1 MSKRG
6 LYIFILCILLLFS
19 NSVVRSQSLLSSYVY
34 YTIITEYTFH
44 NVGNT
49 TIFINSS
56 NISPG
61 FYLAL
66 DIDGWQKLLNF
77 SLYKDDILLN
87 DIIVEKDDSGNRK
100 ILTRNLL
107 KLEPRNKITL
117 KLIQVIRVNTVSIFS
132 SSRKKITL
140 PKKSPMLYTK
150 YNMSDVNNYLYS
162 KGFWNISKNIEE
174 ISNNLANNVATVNQY
189 ILSIIRWTLNNIK
202 YNISKSGGIIPPE
215 LVVIRK
221 TGACGEISSLIVS
234 LARAK
239 GIPSY
244 LYLAYYYDPKINM
257 SNKNGLY
264 SYEMI
269 HVFQHVFAMVYIDDI
284 TSVPIDLTL
293 PKRKVGEE
301 LETINGAGINT
312 MDRIIILNK
321 ITHEDPNE
329 FLMVASPDN
338 NISMRYKVIVIRKNP
353 SIGKGIASNVF
364 ILLFLLFLIIAVILL
379 FLRDT
384 ENL

>member
-1 MSKRG
+1 
-6 LYIFILCILLLFS
+6 
-19 NSVVRSQSLLSSYVY
+19 
-34 YTIITEYTFH
+34 
-44 NVGNT
+44 
-49 TIFINSS
+49 
-56 NISPG
+56 
-61 FYLAL
+61 
-66 DIDGWQKLLNF
+66 
-77 SLYKDDILLN
+77 
-87 DIIVEKDDSGNRK
+87 
-100 ILTRNLL
+100 
-107 KLEPRNKITL
+107 
-117 KLIQVIRVNTVSIFS
+117 
-132 SSRKKITL
+132 
-140 PKKSPMLYTK
+140 
-150 YNMSDVNNYLYS
+150 
-162 KGFWNISKNIEE
+162 
-174 ISNNLANNVATVNQY
+174 
-189 ILSIIRWTLNNIK
+189 
-202 YNISKSGGIIPPE
+202 
-215 LVVIRK
+215 
-221 TGACGEISSLIVS
+221 
-234 LARAK
+234 
-239 GIPSY
+239 
-244 LYLAYYYDPKINM
+244 M
-257 SNKNGLY
+257 SNKNGSY

-338 NISMRYKVIVIRKNP
+338 NISVRYKVIVIRENP